1 MPQTNEISELKRK
14 LHERIV
20 EQRQKRNAPGSG
32 TTKARSREAILAER
46 LKKKQDRKKAIKS
59 QKEKGNKVAPEELVK
74 DPTKSSSVKTH
85 QPQQS
90 QSLCTKVLF
99 SCFLLFLGTYWKCR
113 RLCENGW

>member
-85 QPQQS
+85 QPNKS
-90 QSLCTKVLF
+90 ILV
-99 SCFLLFLGTYWKCR
+99 Y
-113 RLCENGW
+113 